1 MILFMGFF
9 IPLSLGIISSASI
22 AFVYKTSNF
31 VPMDPTHAMFWGVG
45 QTGVHAA
52 FGVFRILAT
61 L

>member
-9 IPLSLGIISSASI
+9 IPLSLGFISSASI

-31 VPMDPTHAMFWGVG
+31 LPMAPNHAIIWGFSLTLTHAV
-45 QTGVHAA
+45 
-52 FGVFRILAT
+52 FGYLRILAT